1 MSLNQELVDRLCV
14 GFETAVRRL
23 PPPPVPAV
31 ACAINH
37 VLRGQPARSRLEEL
51 EGKVVAIVIEDAG
64 LTVPLGFRNGRVEP
78 APGRAPNVTLR
89 GKLAAFRVLALRRE
103 DPDALFFDRRLAIE
117 GETETG
123 LLVKN
128 FLDAFEFDLEAHVS
142 DVLPRPLARPLIA
155 ALAGAAHAR
164 RVYSR
169 MAPVSRSMPAEP
181 PRYPSQ

>member
-1 MSLNQELVDRLCV
+1 MKPNKGLVESLCIC
-14 GFETAVRRL
+14 FEAAVRRL
-23 PPPPVPAV
+23 PAPPVAV
-31 ACAINH
+31 VALAINH
-37 VLRGQPARSRLEEL
+37 LLRGQPARERLQEL
-51 EGKVVAIVIEDAG
+51 EGKVVAIVIEDANI
-64 LTVPLGFRNGRVEP
+64 TVLLAFRNGRVEP
-78 APGRAPNVTLR
+78 AARRAPNVTLR

-128 FLDAFEFDLEAHVS
+128 FLDAFEFDVQAHVT
-142 DVLPRPLARPLIA
+142 DVLPRPLARPLVA
-155 ALAGAAHAR
+155 ALAGVEHAR

-169 MAPVSRSMPAEP
+169 MAPAAQSMPAEP

>member
-1 MSLNQELVDRLCV
+1 MLWGLNSADAL
-14 GFETAVRRL
+14 GY
-23 PPPPVPAV
+23 P
-31 ACAINH
+31 
-37 VLRGQPARSRLEEL
+37 
-51 EGKVVAIVIEDAG
+51 VAIDNRTRAADYLTNILIAPADA
-64 LTVPLGFRNGRVEP
+64 VHDP
-78 APGRAPNVTLR
+78 APRREPNVTLR

-128 FLDAFEFDLEAHVS
+128 FLDAFEFDVEAHVT
-142 DVLPRPLARPLIA
+142 DVLPAPLARPVVA

-169 MAPVSRSMPAEP
+169 MAPAAQSMPAEP

>member
-1 MSLNQELVDRLCV
+1 
-14 GFETAVRRL
+14 VRRL
-23 PPPPVPAV
+23 PPPPVSLITFV
-31 ACAINH
+31 INQL
-37 VLRGQPARSRLEEL
+37 LRGQPARDRLQEL
-51 EGKVVAIVIEDAG
+51 EGKVVAIVIEDANI
-64 LTVPLGFRNGRVEP
+64 TVPLAFRNGRLEP
-78 APGRAPNVTLR
+78 APRREPNVTLR

-128 FLDAFEFDLEAHVS
+128 FLDAFEFDVEAHVT
-142 DVLPRPLARPLIA
+142 DVLPAPLARPVVA

-169 MAPVSRSMPAEP
+169 MAPAAQSMPAEP